1 MESPMPLMTRLD
13 QRAPTA
19 KPYRLTRWAL
29 SAMAGMF
36 GLYAA
41 TADGRAEPRQAPN
54 SRVALELGEAFSP
67 SDRFSGFVDEKSGAS
82 FIVVEMPAS
91 AYEEVKQ
98 IADSADALAAQ
109 GLRQSVKSELPG
121 RKGEYVYF
129 TGKQTAVG
137 SEFTKFVLILREN
150 GVTAM
155 VTANIPEAALTAA
168 TFTKAQ
174 IEETLAKAA
183 VKDEASKGA
192 ELFRLGYLG
201 PFKEAFGLMGTSKG
215 YSTSGQ
221 APAPGDNRIVKEP
234 TLIVAPSTDNRQ
246 AVDPKVAAQRS
257 FQSFGG
263 LKDSKIESEKAV
275 TIAGLKGHQMVGE
288 AVEPSSGARI
298 GIYLLLLAGDPAGY
312 YAIVGTSPIADM
324 PKMLPEFEKVTAS
337 FEPLTPKK

>member
-1 MESPMPLMTRLD
+1 MPFLTRLD
-13 QRAPTA
+13 LRAPAA
-19 KPYRLTRWAL
+19 KRHRLILWAL
-29 SAMAGMF
+29 SAVAAMF

-41 TADGRAEPRQAPN
+41 NADATAEPRQAPN
-54 SRVALELGEAFSP
+54 SRVALDLGEGFAP

-98 IADSADALAAQ
+98 IADRAEALAAQ
-109 GLRQSVKSELPG
+109 GLRDPAKAELPG

-129 TGKQTAVG
+129 TGKQT
-137 SEFTKFVLILREN
+137 SLDINFEKFVLILREN

-155 VTANIPEAALTAA
+155 ITANIPEAALTAS

-183 VKDEASKGA
+183 VKDEISKGA
-192 ELFRLGYLG
+192 ELFRLSYLG

-215 YSTSGQ
+215 YSTSGLP
-221 APAPGDNRIVKEP
+221 PAPGDNRVVKEP
-234 TLIVAPSTDNRQ
+234 TLIVAPSTDTRL
-246 AVDPKVAAQRS
+246 AVDPKAAAQRS

-263 LKDSKIESEKAV
+263 LKDSKIESEKSV
-275 TIAGLKGHQMVGE
+275 TIAGLKGHQIVGS
-288 AVEPSSGARI
+288 AVEPSSASRI
-298 GIYLLLLAGDPAGY
+298 GIYLLLLAGDPGGY
-312 YAIVGTSPIADM
+312 YAIVGTSPFAEM

-337 FEPLTPKK
+337 FEPLPGKN

>member
-1 MESPMPLMTRLD
+1 
-13 QRAPTA
+13 
-19 KPYRLTRWAL
+19 
-29 SAMAGMF
+29 MAAMF

-41 TADGRAEPRQAPN
+41 NVEATAEPRQAPN
-54 SRVALELGEAFSP
+54 SRVALDLGEGFAP

-98 IADSADALAAQ
+98 IADRAEALAAQ
-109 GLRQSVKSELPG
+109 GLRDPAKAELPG

-129 TGKQTAVG
+129 TGKQTSLDV
-137 SEFTKFVLILREN
+137 SFEKFVLILREN

-155 VTANIPEAALTAA
+155 ITANIPEAALAA
-168 TFTKAQ
+168 STFTKAQ
-174 IEETLAKAA
+174 VEETLAKAA
-183 VKDEASKGA
+183 VKDEMFKGA

-221 APAPGDNRIVKEP
+221 PPAPGDNRVVKEP
-234 TLIVAPSTDNRQ
+234 TLIVAPSTDARLGI
-246 AVDPKVAAQRS
+246 DPKAAAQRS

-263 LKDSKIESEKAV
+263 LKEAKIESEKSV
-275 TIAGLKGHQMVGE
+275 TIAGLKGHQIVGS
-288 AVEPSSGARI
+288 AVEPSSASKI
-298 GIYLLLLAGDPAGY
+298 GIYLLLLAGEPGGY
-312 YAIVGTSPIADM
+312 YAIVGTSPFAEM

-337 FEPLTPKK
+337 FEPLPAKK

>member
-1 MESPMPLMTRLD
+1 MPFLTRPDL
-13 QRAPTA
+13 RAPTA
-19 KPYRLTRWAL
+19 KRCRLMLRAL
-29 SAMAGMF
+29 SAVAAMF

-41 TADGRAEPRQAPN
+41 AADVQAEPRQAPN
-54 SRVALELGEAFSP
+54 SRVALDLGEAFTP
-67 SDRFSGFVDEKSGAS
+67 SDRFSGFVDEKTGAS
-82 FIVVEMPAS
+82 FIIVEMPAS

-98 IADSADALAAQ
+98 IADRADALAAQ
-109 GLRQSVKSELPG
+109 GLRDPAKAELPG

-129 TGKQTAVG
+129 TGKQT
-137 SEFTKFVLILREN
+137 SLDINFEKFVLILREN

-155 VTANIPEAALTAA
+155 ITANIPEAALNAA

-183 VKDEASKGA
+183 VKDEMSKGA

-215 YSTSGQ
+215 YSTSGLP
-221 APAPGDNRIVKEP
+221 PAPGENRVLKEP
-234 TLIVAPSTDNRQ
+234 TLVVAPSTDNRLV
-246 AVDPKVAAQRS
+246 VDPKSAAQRS

-263 LKDSKIESEKAV
+263 LKEGKIESEKPV
-275 TIAGLKGHQMVGE
+275 TIAGLKGHQIVGE
-288 AVEPSSGARI
+288 AVDATSGSKI
-298 GIYLLLLAGDPAGY
+298 GIYLLMLAGEPGGY

-337 FEPLTPKK
+337 FEPLTGK